1 MAFSIR
7 RLIHLTV
14 LVLFC
19 MFEGFE
25 MPSAR
30 HLDPV
35 LILLRRTAVK
45 SKSSQRISTGSMR
58 CTTGIEWLSLL
69 SLFFQKC

>member
-14 LVLFC
+14 LVLIC

-30 HLDPV
+30 HLD
-35 LILLRRTAVK
+35 LLRRTAVK

-58 CTTGIEWLSLL
+58 CTTGVEWLSLL